1 MKKLLLIEDDCF
13 MREMVTMVLESKNF
27 EVVGAE
33 TGAEALRLLQECAGC
48 DAVIADMYLPD
59 TDGLELFEQINAI
72 YPEAMFVMLSSETDQ
87 KIVSKADSLG
97 IKYIFKDENFA
108 ESIVTT
114 LQTVS
119 K

>member
-1 MKKLLLIEDDCF
+1 MRKLLIIEDDCF
-13 MREMVTMVLESKNF
+13 MREMIIMVLESENY

-33 TGAEALRLLQECAGC
+33 NGAEALKLLQECAGC

-72 YPEAMFVMLSSETDQ
+72 YPDTMFIILSSETDRN
-87 KIVSKADSLG
+87 IVRKATGLG

-114 LQTVS
+114 LQTVA